1 MADHSNRKIYYSNG
15 YLKIKN
21 SGIKREF
28 QSNGSDENNRYD
40 ELFMDFSGKYRF
52 IRYNPDK
59 FINII
64 RVKIFFFYNRM
75 EAVTLLI

>member
-28 QSNGSDENNRYD
+28 QSNGSDENNRY
-40 ELFMDFSGKYRF
+40 
-52 IRYNPDK
+52 
-59 FINII
+59 
-64 RVKIFFFYNRM
+64 
-75 EAVTLLI
+75 